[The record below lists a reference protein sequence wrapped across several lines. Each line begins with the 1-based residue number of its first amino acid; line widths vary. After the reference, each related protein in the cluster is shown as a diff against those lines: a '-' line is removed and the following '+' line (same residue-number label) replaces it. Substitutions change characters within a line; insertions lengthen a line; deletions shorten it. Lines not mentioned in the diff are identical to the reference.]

1 MKNKIFLTSMLAVLV
16 ACPAFAEYG
25 VNPAPN
31 ESGYI
36 RFGEND
42 TGTSVDAP
50 CQANPLTFE
59 GDDTLTSGTF
69 VFTAGWTPKVYSVT
83 YAAGTCG
90 GTPVSP
96 ESRTYNVAYTTLG
109 IGDGSGQS
117 GVTVP
122 TGYTFGGWTESVDG
136 TSTGATRNDPYTY
149 AAESVA
155 GDITLT
161 ANCSANTY
169 NVRYDCNGGSFT
181 AAYSDGGSNY
191 SDWSIAANHSQEVT
205 YGGPYAFLNP
215 SDVCEKA
222 GENTSAWNCY
232 IDTDPQGASVSATN
246 TNNWSTAN
254 DVVCYASWAANVI
267 SLRWELDGGQM
278 STSNPATCDYG
289 VAAGDTGGING
300 VQKPTRE
307 GYDFTGW
314 YITDYEQ
321 PSEE

>member
-25 VNPAPN
+25 VTPAPN

-42 TGTSVDAP
+42 TGTSVNAP

-69 VFTAGWTPKVYSVT
+69 IFTAGWAPQVYNVT
-83 YAAGTCG
+83 YDNGTCG
-90 GTPVSP
+90 GTGVTDT
-96 ESRTYNVAYTTLG
+96 RTYNVAYPILG
-109 IGDGSGQS
+109 LGSGTGDS
-117 GVTVP
+117 GVTLP
-122 TGYTFGGWTESVDG
+122 TGYTFNGWSETVNG
-136 TSTGATRNDPYTY
+136 TDSGETRNNPYTY
-149 AAESVA
+149 AADSLV

-181 AAYSDGGSNY
+181 TAYSNGGSNY
-191 SDWSIAANHSQEVT
+191 EDWDNPTTHSQEVV
-205 YGGPYAFLNP
+205 YGGQYAFLNP

-232 IDTDPQGASVSATN
+232 IDTDPQGASVSAIN
-246 TNNWSTAN
+246 TSSWSTAN
-254 DVVCYASWAANVI
+254 NVVCYASWAANVI
-267 SLRWELDGGQM
+267 NLRWELDGGQM
-278 STSNPATCDYG
+278 SVNNPATCDYG

-300 VQKPTRE
+300 VQKPTRT